1 MRKGVIVLSVL
12 GVLLSAAGAAAQ
24 DEFITYTLDGKEV
37 RLTDVKLEWN
47 ADNYIT
53 IEGVAK
59 EKVDLGENAV
69 PRFREA
75 EAGLTFQIAPQGDS
89 FVATYKTNSSD
100 TLPIYVSWYE
110 VGKKD
115 GFTEIFAHQADLD
128 SSVEGQT
135 FMVTIE
141 NFGNEGTLIKGTFS
155 GKLNGD
161 DGMLHAVDGGRF
173 AVRRRNVKDR

>member
-12 GVLLSAAGAAAQ
+12 GVLLAAAGASAQ
-24 DEFITYTLDGKEV
+24 DEFISYTLDGKEV
-37 RLTDVKLEWN
+37 RLIDVKLLWH
-47 ADNYIT
+47 ADNYLT

-59 EKVDLGENAV
+59 EKVDFGENAH

-75 EAGLTFQIAPQGDS
+75 EAGVTFQIAPEGNS
-89 FVATYKTNSSD
+89 FVATYKASSSD
-100 TLPIYVSWYE
+100 TLPVYVNWYQ

-115 GFTEIFAHQADLD
+115 GFVEISAHQADMD

-135 FMVTIE
+135 FNVTIE
-141 NFGNEGTLIKGTFS
+141 NFGDEGTLVKGTFS

-161 DGMLHAVDGGRF
+161 DGSLHSVDGGKF
-173 AVRRRNVKDR
+173 GIRRKNVKD